1 MKPGFWIELLNISSI
16 LLLWH
21 KYSAH
26 CFLRVLNERN
36 VMLHVL
42 GLNLKIASTDSVGGS
57 YLLISHVVHVDFAQF
72 SWKQTCFAPKWPQL
86 QSLFPCLLI
95 PVGWSKAYFLK
106 FHPAILLPPSR
117 GQSELW
123 TSLHG
128 LHTCPAWDCN
138 DLLSDFSPGQCI
150 WHSVQGG
157 FSLREV
163 RCGYFDLEG
172 TWRNVFNLFLIL
184 LKRKI

>member
-1 MKPGFWIELLNISSI
+1 MVSSCQRHVRPIFEMKWRPRAFSRVYTGDSEILSSCDM
-16 LLLWH
+16 
-21 KYSAH
+21 Y
-26 CFLRVLNERN
+26 
-36 VMLHVL
+36 
-42 GLNLKIASTDSVGGS
+42 SVGGS
-57 YLLISHVVHVDFAQF
+57 YVLISHVVHVDFAQF

-150 WHSVQGG
+150 
-157 FSLREV
+157 
-163 RCGYFDLEG
+163 
-172 TWRNVFNLFLIL
+172 
-184 LKRKI
+184 